1 MSRSKRKY
9 IPEFF
14 VVSRMYWLKQPNQT
28 LIALPMK
35 DIAKRKPEHQ
45 PMVIRHLSPLMF
57 IGELDCENVWDYLP
71 TYKVLEFFS
80 LKYNRNVFIVADDC
94 VFLKQMQGQYERL
107 TDDATKTP
115 DSD

>member
-14 VVSRMYWLKQPNQT
+14 VVSRMYWLKQPNQS
-28 LIALPMK
+28 LIALPTK
-35 DIAKRKPEHQ
+35 DIAKRKPEHI
-45 PMVIRHLSPLMF
+45 PMVIRSLSPLMF
-57 IGELDCENVWDYLP
+57 IKEHECENVWDYLP

-80 LKYNRNVFIVADDC
+80 LTHNRNVFVEADKC